1 MAGSF
6 DINAFNSIAGASMG
20 VLSSGIGGVNAVNN
34 LVGAIKNATG
44 GSDSVGPTTMT
55 ADTAVLRGR
64 DVLNSNLGTAYLE
77 IGGVRRRIF
86 ELKEISATINQN
98 KSEVQLINDVL
109 TKHKCLSSNGTG
121 NFTIYSG
128 VPDYSQ
134 MIKNYINT
142 HKGLYFIITFEMNDP
157 ESTRGRRCVTL
168 YDCLIDQHQLGRLS
182 TDSVVLDETM
192 DFTFDN
198 YNINTDFNPY

>member
-1 MAGSF
+1 MGGF
-6 DINAFNSIAGASMG
+6 NINT
-20 VLSSGIGGVNAVNN
+20 GVNAVMGGIAAINTS
-34 LVGAIKNATG
+34 LGMSVPLGESGGTEVGI
-44 GSDSVGPTTMT
+44 SMT
-55 ADTAVLRGR
+55 SDTAVLRGR

-77 IGGVRRRIF
+77 INGVRRRIF
-86 ELKEISATINQN
+86 ELKEISATIEQR
-98 KSEVQLINDVL
+98 KEEVQLINDVL
-109 TKHKCLSSNGTG
+109 TKHKCLSSNGSG

-134 MIKNYINT
+134 MIRNYIDT
-142 HKGLYFIITFEMNDP
+142 HKGLYFVITFDMDDP
-157 ESTRGRRCVTL
+157 ESNRGRRSVTL

-182 TDSVVLDETM
+182 TESTVLDETM

>member
-1 MAGSF
+1 MGGF
-6 DINAFNSIAGASMG
+6 NINT
-20 VLSSGIGGVNAVNN
+20 GVNAVMGGIAAINTS
-34 LVGAIKNATG
+34 LGMSVPLGESGGTEVGV
-44 GSDSVGPTTMT
+44 SMT
-55 ADTAVLRGR
+55 SDTAVLRGR

-77 IGGVRRRIF
+77 INGVRRRIF
-86 ELKEISATINQN
+86 ELKEISATIEQR
-98 KSEVQLINDVL
+98 KEEVQLINDVL
-109 TKHKCLSSNGTG
+109 TKHKCLSSNGSG

-134 MIKNYINT
+134 MIRNYIDT
-142 HKGLYFIITFEMNDP
+142 HKGLYFVITFDMDDP
-157 ESTRGRRCVTL
+157 ESNRGRRSVTL

-182 TDSVVLDETM
+182 TESTVLDETM

>member
-1 MAGSF
+1 MGGF
-6 DINAFNSIAGASMG
+6 INTFNDIAGASMG

-34 LVGAIKNATG
+34 LVGAIKRAGEQG
-44 GSDSVGPTTMT
+44 GGVPGAMT
-55 ADTAVLRGR
+55 SDTAVIRGR

-77 IGGVRRRIF
+77 INGVRRRIF

-98 KSEVQLINDVL
+98 KAEVQLINDVL

-142 HKGLYFIITFEMNDP
+142 HKGLYFVITFEMNDP

-168 YDCLIDQHQLGRLS
+168 YDCLIDEHQLGRLS
-182 TDSVVLDETM
+182 TDSTVLDETM
-192 DFTFDN
+192 NFTFDN
-198 YNINTDFNPY
+198 YNINTDFNAY

>member
-1 MAGSF
+1 MGGF
-6 DINAFNSIAGASMG
+6 NINT
-20 VLSSGIGGVNAVNN
+20 GVNAVMGGIAAINTS
-34 LVGAIKNATG
+34 LGMSVPLGESGGTDVGI
-44 GSDSVGPTTMT
+44 SMT
-55 ADTAVLRGR
+55 SDTAVLRGR

-77 IGGVRRRIF
+77 INGVRRRIF
-86 ELKEISATINQN
+86 ELKEISATIEQR
-98 KSEVQLINDVL
+98 KEEVQLINDVL
-109 TKHKCLSSNGTG
+109 TKHKCLSSNGSG

-134 MIKNYINT
+134 MIRNYIDT
-142 HKGLYFIITFEMNDP
+142 HKGLYFVITFDMDDP
-157 ESTRGRRCVTL
+157 ESNRGRRSVTL

-182 TDSVVLDETM
+182 TESTVLDETM

>member
-1 MAGSF
+1 MGGF
-6 DINAFNSIAGASMG
+6 NINAGA
-20 VLSSGIGGVNAVNN
+20 NAVMGGIAAINTSLGLN
-34 LVGAIKNATG
+34 VPLAESGGTEVGI
-44 GSDSVGPTTMT
+44 SMT
-55 ADTAVLRGR
+55 SDTAVLRGR

-77 IGGVRRRIF
+77 INGVRRRIF
-86 ELKEISATINQN
+86 ELKEISATIEQR
-98 KSEVQLINDVL
+98 KEEVQLINDVL
-109 TKHKCLSSNGTG
+109 TKHKCLSSNGSG

-134 MIKNYINT
+134 MIRNYIDT
-142 HKGLYFIITFEMNDP
+142 HKGLYFVITFDMDDP
-157 ESTRGRRCVTL
+157 ESNRGRRSVTL

-182 TDSVVLDETM
+182 TESTVLDETM

>member
-1 MAGSF
+1 MAGF
-6 DINAFNSIAGASMG
+6 INTFNDIAGASMG
-20 VLSSGIGGVNAVNN
+20 VLNSGIGGVNAVNN
-34 LVGAIKNATG
+34 LVGAIKRAGEQG
-44 GSDSVGPTTMT
+44 GGVPGAMT
-55 ADTAVLRGR
+55 SDTAVIRGR

-77 IGGVRRRIF
+77 INGVRRRIF

-98 KSEVQLINDVL
+98 KAEVQLINDVL

-142 HKGLYFIITFEMNDP
+142 HKGLYFVITFEMNDP

-168 YDCLIDQHQLGRLS
+168 YDCLIDEHQLGRLS

-192 DFTFDN
+192 NFTFDN
-198 YNINTDFNPY
+198 YNINTDFNAY

>member
-1 MAGSF
+1 MAGF
-6 DINAFNSIAGASMG
+6 INTFNDIAGASMG
-20 VLSSGIGGVNAVNN
+20 VLNSGIGGVNAVNN
-34 LVGAIKNATG
+34 LVGAIKRAGEQG
-44 GSDSVGPTTMT
+44 GGVPGAMT
-55 ADTAVLRGR
+55 SDTAVIRGR

-77 IGGVRRRIF
+77 INGVRRRIF

-98 KSEVQLINDVL
+98 KAEVQLINDVL

-142 HKGLYFIITFEMNDP
+142 HKGLYFVITFEMNDP

-182 TDSVVLDETM
+182 TDSSVLDETM

-198 YNINTDFNPY
+198 YNINTDFNAY

>member
-1 MAGSF
+1 MGGF
-6 DINAFNSIAGASMG
+6 NINAGASAVMG
-20 VLSSGIGGVNAVNN
+20 GIAAINTSLGLNVPLAESGGTE
-34 LVGAIKNATG
+34 VGI
-44 GSDSVGPTTMT
+44 SMT
-55 ADTAVLRGR
+55 SDTAVLRGR

-77 IGGVRRRIF
+77 INGVRRRIF
-86 ELKEISATINQN
+86 ELKEISATIEQR
-98 KSEVQLINDVL
+98 KEEVQLINDVL
-109 TKHKCLSSNGTG
+109 TKHKCLSSNGSG

-134 MIKNYINT
+134 MIRNYIDT
-142 HKGLYFIITFEMNDP
+142 HKGLYFVITFDMDDP
-157 ESTRGRRCVTL
+157 ESNRGRRSVTL

-182 TDSVVLDETM
+182 TESTVLDETM

>member
-1 MAGSF
+1 MGGF
-6 DINAFNSIAGASMG
+6 INTFNDIAGASMG
-20 VLSSGIGGVNAVNN
+20 VLNSGIGGVNAVNN
-34 LVGAIKNATG
+34 LVGAIKRAGEQG
-44 GSDSVGPTTMT
+44 GGVPGAMT
-55 ADTAVLRGR
+55 SDTAVIRGR

-77 IGGVRRRIF
+77 INGVRRRIF

-98 KSEVQLINDVL
+98 KAEVQLINDVL

-142 HKGLYFIITFEMNDP
+142 HKGLYFVITFEMNDP

-168 YDCLIDQHQLGRLS
+168 YDCLIDEHQLGRLS

-192 DFTFDN
+192 NFTFDN
-198 YNINTDFNPY
+198 YNINTDFNAY

>member
-1 MAGSF
+1 MGGF
-6 DINAFNSIAGASMG
+6 NINT
-20 VLSSGIGGVNAVNN
+20 GVNAVMGGIAAINTS
-34 LVGAIKNATG
+34 LGMSVPLGESGGAEVGV
-44 GSDSVGPTTMT
+44 SMT
-55 ADTAVLRGR
+55 SDTAVLRGR

-77 IGGVRRRIF
+77 INGVRRRIF
-86 ELKEISATINQN
+86 ELKEISATIEQR
-98 KSEVQLINDVL
+98 KEEVQLINDVL
-109 TKHKCLSSNGTG
+109 TKHKCLSSNGSG

-134 MIKNYINT
+134 MIRNYIDT
-142 HKGLYFIITFEMNDP
+142 HKGLYFVITFDMDDP
-157 ESTRGRRCVTL
+157 ESNRGRRSVTL

-182 TDSVVLDETM
+182 TESTVLDETM

>member
-1 MAGSF
+1 MGGF
-6 DINAFNSIAGASMG
+6 INTFNDIAGASMG
-20 VLSSGIGGVNAVNN
+20 VLGSGIGGVNAVNN
-34 LVGAIKNATG
+34 LVGAIKRAGEQG
-44 GSDSVGPTTMT
+44 GGVPGAMT
-55 ADTAVLRGR
+55 SDTAVIRGR

-77 IGGVRRRIF
+77 INGVRRRIF

-98 KSEVQLINDVL
+98 KAEVQLINDVL

-142 HKGLYFIITFEMNDP
+142 HKGLYFVITFEMNDP

-168 YDCLIDQHQLGRLS
+168 YDCLIDEHQLGRLS
-182 TDSVVLDETM
+182 TDSTVLDETM
-192 DFTFDN
+192 NFTFDN
-198 YNINTDFNPY
+198 YNINTDFNAY

>member
-1 MAGSF
+1 MGF
-6 DINAFNSIAGASMG
+6 DINTGASAAFSAMG
-20 VLSSGIGGVNAVNN
+20 SVS
-34 LVGAIKNATG
+34 T
-44 GSDSVGPTTMT
+44 SVGMGMGASASGAATVNMT

-77 IGGVRRRIF
+77 INGVRRRIF
-86 ELKEISATINQN
+86 ELKEITATINQN
-98 KSEVQLINDVL
+98 KEEVQLINDVL
-109 TKHKCLSSNGTG
+109 TKHKCLSSNGSG

-134 MIKNYINT
+134 MIQNYIKT
-142 HKGLYFIITFEMNDP
+142 HKGLYFVITFEMNDP
-157 ESTRGRRCVTL
+157 ESNRGRRSVTL

-182 TDSVVLDETM
+182 TDSTVLDETM

-198 YNINTDFNPY
+198 YNINTDFNAY

>member
-1 MAGSF
+1 MGGF
-6 DINAFNSIAGASMG
+6 NINT
-20 VLSSGIGGVNAVNN
+20 GVNAVMGGIAAINTS
-34 LVGAIKNATG
+34 LGMSVPLGESGGAEVGI
-44 GSDSVGPTTMT
+44 SMT
-55 ADTAVLRGR
+55 SDTAVLRGR

-77 IGGVRRRIF
+77 INGVRRRIF
-86 ELKEISATINQN
+86 ELKEISATIEQR
-98 KSEVQLINDVL
+98 KEEVQLINDVL
-109 TKHKCLSSNGTG
+109 TKHKCLSSNGSG

-134 MIKNYINT
+134 MIRNYIDT
-142 HKGLYFIITFEMNDP
+142 HKGLYFVITFDMDDP
-157 ESTRGRRCVTL
+157 ESNRGRRSVTL

-182 TDSVVLDETM
+182 TESTVLDETM

>member
-1 MAGSF
+1 MGGF
-6 DINAFNSIAGASMG
+6 INTFNDIAGASMG
-20 VLSSGIGGVNAVNN
+20 VLNSGIGGVNAVNN
-34 LVGAIKNATG
+34 LVGAIKRAGEQG
-44 GSDSVGPTTMT
+44 GGVPGAMT
-55 ADTAVLRGR
+55 SDTAVIRGR

-77 IGGVRRRIF
+77 INGVRRRIF

-98 KSEVQLINDVL
+98 KAEVQLINDVL

-142 HKGLYFIITFEMNDP
+142 HKGLYFVITFEMNDP

-168 YDCLIDQHQLGRLS
+168 YDCLIDEHQLGRLS
-182 TDSVVLDETM
+182 TDSTVLDETM
-192 DFTFDN
+192 NFTFDN
-198 YNINTDFNPY
+198 YNINTDFNAY

>member
-1 MAGSF
+1 MGGF
-6 DINAFNSIAGASMG
+6 INTFNDIAGASMG
-20 VLSSGIGGVNAVNN
+20 VLNSGIGGVNAVNN
-34 LVGAIKNATG
+34 LVGAIKRAGEQG
-44 GSDSVGPTTMT
+44 GGVPGAMT
-55 ADTAVLRGR
+55 SDTAVIRGR

-77 IGGVRRRIF
+77 INGVRRRIF

-98 KSEVQLINDVL
+98 KAEVQLINDVL

-142 HKGLYFIITFEMNDP
+142 HKGLYFVITFEMNDP

-182 TDSVVLDETM
+182 TDSSVLDETM

-198 YNINTDFNPY
+198 YNINTDFNAY

>member
-1 MAGSF
+1 MGGF
-6 DINAFNSIAGASMG
+6 NINT
-20 VLSSGIGGVNAVNN
+20 GVNAVMGGIAAINTS
-34 LVGAIKNATG
+34 LGMSVPLGESGGAEVGI
-44 GSDSVGPTTMT
+44 SMT
-55 ADTAVLRGR
+55 SDTAVLRGR

-77 IGGVRRRIF
+77 INGVRRRIF
-86 ELKEISATINQN
+86 ELKEISATIEQR
-98 KSEVQLINDVL
+98 KEEVQLINDVL
-109 TKHKCLSSNGTG
+109 TKHKCLSSNGSG

-134 MIKNYINT
+134 MIRKYIDT
-142 HKGLYFIITFEMNDP
+142 HKGLYFVITFDMDDP
-157 ESTRGRRCVTL
+157 ESNRGRRSVTL

-182 TDSVVLDETM
+182 TESTVLDETM

>member
-1 MAGSF
+1 MGGFINTFNDIAGS
-6 DINAFNSIAGASMG
+6 SMG

-34 LVGAIKNATG
+34 LVDSIKRASEKGKGVEGA
-44 GSDSVGPTTMT
+44 MT

-77 IGGVRRRIF
+77 INGVRRRIF

-98 KSEVQLINDVL
+98 KAEVQLINDVL

-142 HKGLYFIITFEMNDP
+142 HKGLYFVITFEMNDP

-182 TDSVVLDETM
+182 TDSSVLDETM

-198 YNINTDFNPY
+198 YNINTDFNAY

>member
-1 MAGSF
+1 MAGF
-6 DINAFNSIAGASMG
+6 INTFNDIAGASMG

-34 LVGAIKNATG
+34 LVGAIKRAGEQG
-44 GSDSVGPTTMT
+44 GGVPGAMT
-55 ADTAVLRGR
+55 ADTAVIRGR

-77 IGGVRRRIF
+77 INGVRRRIF

-98 KSEVQLINDVL
+98 KAEVQLINDVL

-142 HKGLYFIITFEMNDP
+142 HKGLYFVITFEMNDP

-168 YDCLIDQHQLGRLS
+168 YDCLIDEHQLGRLS

-192 DFTFDN
+192 NFTFDN
-198 YNINTDFNPY
+198 YNINTDFNAY

>member
-1 MAGSF
+1 MGGF
-6 DINAFNSIAGASMG
+6 NINT
-20 VLSSGIGGVNAVNN
+20 GVNAVMGGIAAIDTS
-34 LVGAIKNATG
+34 LGMSVPLGESGGTEVGI
-44 GSDSVGPTTMT
+44 SMT
-55 ADTAVLRGR
+55 SDTAVLRGR

-77 IGGVRRRIF
+77 INGVRRRIF
-86 ELKEISATINQN
+86 ELKEISATIEQR
-98 KSEVQLINDVL
+98 KEEVQLINDVL
-109 TKHKCLSSNGTG
+109 TKHKCLSSNGSG

-134 MIKNYINT
+134 MIRNYIDT
-142 HKGLYFIITFEMNDP
+142 HKGLYFVITFDMDDP
-157 ESTRGRRCVTL
+157 ESNRGRRSVTL

-182 TDSVVLDETM
+182 TESTVLDETM

>member
-1 MAGSF
+1 MGF
-6 DINAFNSIAGASMG
+6 DINTGASAAFSAMG
-20 VLSSGIGGVNAVNN
+20 SVSTSVGMGASASGAAGVN
-34 LVGAIKNATG
+34 
-44 GSDSVGPTTMT
+44 MT

-77 IGGVRRRIF
+77 INGVRRRIF
-86 ELKEISATINQN
+86 ELKEITATINQN
-98 KSEVQLINDVL
+98 KEEVQLINDVL
-109 TKHKCLSSNGTG
+109 TKHKCLSSNGSG

-134 MIKNYINT
+134 MIQNYIKT
-142 HKGLYFIITFEMNDP
+142 HKGLYFVITFEMNDP
-157 ESTRGRRCVTL
+157 ESNRGRRSVTL

-182 TDSVVLDETM
+182 TDSTVLDETM

-198 YNINTDFNPY
+198 YNINTDFNAY